1 MTIPPKYQLSP
12 SLNSLLLNIESFRNL
27 DLGKN
32 IPKEI
37 SENLRRQSI
46 LGSSLFS
53 ARIEG
58 NSLTRDEVSFVNID
72 LRDKRKMEVAN
83 IYRALNYV
91 YSNYKNKTR
100 LTIEDLILWH
110 RLVLK
115 GISAEGGNLRLEMGG
130 IFDAFGNVVYVS
142 TPPAKIRS
150 YLTNLV
156 DYVNSD
162 IDNEAIP
169 LKACLCH
176 YLFEKI
182 HPFIDGNGR
191 VGRLIL
197 SYILNKYGYTANGF
211 LVLEDYLDSHRNQYY
226 GALDVSESKISIY
239 LEFMLKA
246 IYTQLDKVKE
256 LYLVNDNFLNKTD
269 LVLLPRRLEIL
280 NIVREHKMVN
290 FDFIQR
296 RFFSINART
305 LRYDLKKLVD
315 GKFIIK
321 RGETRG
327 VFYSPRD

>member
-1 MTIPPKYQLSP
+1 MKIPPKYHLTP
-12 SLNSLLLNIESFRNL
+12 AINLLLINIESFRNL

-58 NSLTRDEVSFVNID
+58 NPLTKDEVS
-72 LRDKRKMEVAN
+72 LRENDTRDIKKREVAN

-91 YSNYKNKTR
+91 YSRYQESGK
-100 LTIEDLILWH
+100 LTVNDLLLWH
-110 RLVLK
+110 RLILK
-115 GISAEGGNLRLEMGG
+115 GISAEAGKKRLQMGG
-130 IFDAFGNVVYVS
+130 IFDAFGNVIYVS
-142 TPPAKIRS
+142 TPPAKIQN
-150 YLTNLV
+150 YLNSLV
-156 DYVNSD
+156 EYVNSD
-162 IDNEAIP
+162 LDNKVIP
-169 LKACLCH
+169 IKACLCH
-176 YLFEKI
+176 YAFEKI
-182 HPFIDGNGR
+182 HPFIDANGR
-191 VGRLIL
+191 VGRLLL
-197 SYILNKYGYTANGF
+197 SFILNRYGYAVNGL
-211 LVLEDYLDSHRNQYY
+211 LVLEEYLDNHRSEYY
-226 GALDVSESKISIY
+226 AALELTESTIADY

-246 IYTQLDKVKE
+246 IYFQLNKVKE
-256 LYLVNDNFLNKTD
+256 SYLLNDTFLNKTD

-280 NIVREHKMVN
+280 NIIREHKLVN

-296 RFFSINART
+296 RFLSINPRT
-305 LRYDLKKLVD
+305 LRFDLKKLTD